1 METTPPPRPRN
12 ESSRELGFDMKPMV
26 SWLSP
31 SELAATGMRV
41 LLSGIFGAYADK
53 RELQAA
59 LQKSEPV
66 DYSAHA
72 DLWIDYI
79 SDLGDGFAATYHMAH
94 LLAAPKLDVEPPDLM
109 GGGSG
114 PERSGSAP
122 VPTEMGRLLIMGGD
136 QVYPSASKEE
146 YEDRLVGP
154 YRAALPWSYTDRH
167 LYAIPG
173 NHDWYD
179 GLTSF
184 MRVFCQ
190 HDWIGGC
197 KTQQTRSYFA
207 LRLPHNWWL
216 WGIDIQFD
224 NYIDEP
230 QLRYFDEVVGPQLQK
245 GDSIILCSAKPSWVK
260 CNLDHPEAFV
270 NLDYVDRKIV
280 RQRGAEVRLYLT
292 GDTHHYARYEQANRG
307 GRELITA
314 GGGGAYL
321 SNTHHLPDEL
331 ELPPAT
337 SRDPGK
343 TSPSDRYRLARAFPS
358 RKQSMKLR
366 KGIFALPFQ
375 NVGFWG
381 LIGAVHVVFGW
392 LVASALRG
400 QGSVAERL
408 TALSALDI
416 VSVLLR
422 STLGVV
428 ALTVMAVSLA
438 TFTQKESALKR
449 WTLGGIHALLHF
461 VVIVASIR
469 LAAWALA
476 DLSSPAFWIA
486 FFAVLGVVG
495 GLVGSMLTAA
505 YLFVADHFGCNS
517 NELFAAQK
525 IPDWKCFLRLH
536 LDEQG
541 VLTIYPIGVEK
552 TCRTWKLRTEGERH
566 EPWFEPNGPH
576 SPPRL
581 IEPPVVV
588 APSTPQTAAGGAEP
602 ASATPPAEMTAG
614 AAGDG
619 SAPPR
624 TI

>member
-1 METTPPPRPRN
+1 
-12 ESSRELGFDMKPMV
+12 
-26 SWLSP
+26 
-31 SELAATGMRV
+31 
-41 LLSGIFGAYADK
+41 
-53 RELQAA
+53 
-59 LQKSEPV
+59 
-66 DYSAHA
+66 
-72 DLWIDYI
+72 
-79 SDLGDGFAATYHMAH
+79 MAH
-94 LLAAPKLDVEPPDLM
+94 LLAAPKLDVEASDVAPA
-109 GGGSG
+109 GSV
-114 PERSGSAP
+114 PERNDGTTP
-122 VPTEMGRLLIMGGD
+122 VPTEMGKLLIMGGD

-190 HDWIGGC
+190 KDWVGGW
-197 KTQQTRSYFA
+197 KTHQTRSYFA
-207 LRLPHNWWL
+207 LRLAHHWWL

-230 QLRYFDEVVGPQLQK
+230 QLRYFDDIVGPQLEE

-260 CNLDHPEAFV
+260 CNLDHPEAYV
-270 NLDYVDRKIV
+270 NLDYFDRKII
-280 RQRGAEVRLYLT
+280 RQRGAEVRVYLT
-292 GDTHHYARYEQANRG
+292 GDTHHYARYEQATGG
-307 GRELITA
+307 GRQLITA

-321 SNTHHLPDEL
+321 SNTHHLPDAL
-331 ELPPAT
+331 ELPPAS

-343 TSPSDRYRLARAFPS
+343 TAPADRYRMAKAFPS

-366 KGIFALPFQ
+366 KGIFALAFQ

-400 QGSVAERL
+400 QGDIADRL
-408 TALSALDI
+408 TALSAMDI

-428 ALTVMAVSLA
+428 ALTVMAISLA

-461 VVIVASIR
+461 VVVVASIR
-469 LAAWALA
+469 LAAWVLA
-476 DLSSPAFWIA
+476 DLGSPAFWVA
-486 FFAVLGVVG
+486 FFGVLAVVG
-495 GLVGSMLTAA
+495 GFIGTMLTAA
-505 YLFVADHFGCNS
+505 YLYVADHFGCNS
-517 NELFAAQK
+517 NELFAAQR

-552 TCRTWKLRTEGERH
+552 TCRSWRLRTEGERH
-566 EPWFEPNGPH
+566 EPWFEPKSPH
-576 SPPRL
+576 TPPRL
-581 IEPPVVV
+581 IEPPIVVR
-588 APSTPQTAAGGAEP
+588 PSVAGGA
-602 ASATPPAEMTAG
+602 AATGAGGTAADG
-614 AAGDG
+614 AAGEG
-619 SAPPR
+619 SSAR
-624 TI
+624 AAT